1 MGHLNKFTLAPGSI
15 SDVKSGG
22 RRYKLSPEAEKSL
35 FWWYK
40 YIYKDLL
47 FKMEINRVRIII

>member
-35 FWWYK
+35 F
-40 YIYKDLL
+40 
-47 FKMEINRVRIII
+47 